1 MAKPKKGDW
10 LPGWSVIHGKKVGW
24 QWNGHTWVQINMSGP
39 TGRTETD
46 HRNTNV
52 VSQFFNQFN
61 ASKDAKT
68 NLKIVAPI
76 QEDPKPTH
84 KWKDYAFSEGSD
96 KKPFVQRIKRK
107 DGSNASL
114 SETFS
119 NEEFHPFGDPSKKN
133 YKPNLNKFKLTSNKK
148 EDWQISNVN
157 PPKKHWNKVKNP
169 WFIGPDADKNWNE
182 AKEILKI
189 NHEEWLRKNRRK
201 K

>member
-96 KKPFVQRIKRK
+96 KKPFVQRIKRE

-119 NEEFHPFGDPSKKN
+119 NEEFHPFGDPGKKN
-133 YKPNLNKFKLTSNKK
+133 YKPNLNQFKLTSNKK
-148 EDWQISNVN
+148 EKWKGSNIN
-157 PPKKHWNKVKNP
+157 PPREHWDKVKNP
-169 WFIGPDADKNWNE
+169 WFMGPNADDDWNE
-182 AKEILKI
+182 AKKILKI
-189 NHEEWLRKNRRK
+189 NHEEWLRKRGRIK
-201 K
+201 